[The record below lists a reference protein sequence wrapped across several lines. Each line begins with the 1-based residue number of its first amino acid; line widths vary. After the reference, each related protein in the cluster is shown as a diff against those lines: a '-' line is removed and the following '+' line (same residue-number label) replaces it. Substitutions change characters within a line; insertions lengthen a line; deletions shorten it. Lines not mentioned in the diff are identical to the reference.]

1 MFLSWS
7 GNSLGFPW
15 RSWIKWLK
23 RGAGRMSVTMSKAD
37 GVTVFTV
44 ASDPDSQWPPLC
56 QILKSL
62 CYSRVCCSVSPQLK
76 KIQRTSLS
84 VLGALQIMIGLLN
97 IGLGIIIHQS
107 YFEGGWFVVYIGLP
121 YWLGVLVILFGIMCI
136 LSERYPSPCL
146 VILNVTLNLTGIAFA
161 ITGIVLYSC
170 SVPLSRYWSNCNRTD
185 YYSGYWQ
192 RTTQSPSAE
201 EINLKNKCLEGEDLI
216 VMLMRGMY
224 GVLIIL
230 CVLELCIVISVVVMG
245 IKALKTRNKKTN
257 KSSDDGDDEELFNP
271 LLEDNTK
278 SAA

>member
-1 MFLSWS
+1 
-7 GNSLGFPW
+7 
-15 RSWIKWLK
+15 
-23 RGAGRMSVTMSKAD
+23 MSVTMSKAD

-44 ASDPDSQWPPLC
+44 ASDPDSQWPPFC

-62 CYSRVCCSVSPQLK
+62 CYSRVCCSVSSQLK

-97 IGLGIIIHQS
+97 IGLGNIIHQS
-107 YFEGGWFVVYIGLP
+107 YFPGGWWFIVDIGLP

-161 ITGIVLYSC
+161 IAGIVLYSC
-170 SVPLSRYWSNCNRTD
+170 SAPWRRYWSNCNMRD
-185 YYSGYWQ
+185 YSGYWQ
-192 RTTQSPSAE
+192 RTTPSPSAE

-216 VMLMRGMY
+216 VMLLRGMY
-224 GVLIIL
+224 GVLIVL
-230 CVLELCIVISVVVMG
+230 CVLELCVTISVVVMG
-245 IKALKTRNKKTN
+245 IKALKTRNKETN
-257 KSSDDGDDEELFNP
+257 KSSDDDDDEELFNP